1 MKICVLTSAHPP
13 LDARIFYKEACS
25 LRRAGYDVVLIAPY
39 PRQRQG
45 GDSSCE
51 TGSCEKGSGPSSQ
64 GPNSHEAGV
73 SETRRS
79 GAAGYPQEEIVE
91 GIRIRYVPPFA
102 SRLQRVRNLRAIYH
116 AAVEEQADLY
126 HFHDPDLIWT
136 GLTLQKKLGKPVIYD
151 VHEYYADSLKTRYW
165 LPAPLRKTAAA
176 VFERLEKGAAS
187 RFAGIMTVNH
197 HMEGL
202 FKQYNPVGAS
212 LFNFPLQEQF
222 QFERPSS
229 KFGAKCEL
237 GTGPSFQE
245 ISEEVTEGA
254 DEEAQESFDSS
265 DCSGVPVGT
274 VAPVI
279 LYLGGINRERGLEV
293 ILEAMPLVR
302 EKHPDAVCKLVG
314 PLELGGISE
323 KYLPMENWLE
333 KGNIQVLG
341 KVPYSQVPAI
351 LRDSH
356 IALVP
361 LLPTLN
367 YTKAIP
373 VKLIEYMA
381 AGLPVVGSRFGYI
394 EQILREDECGSLAEP
409 GEPQS
414 LAQEICTLIENPA
427 QALKYAQNGWDAFH
441 EKYSW
446 ESEEKKLLAVYE
458 QVLGGQ

>member
-1 MKICVLTSAHPP
+1 MKICILTSAHPP
-13 LDARIFYKEACS
+13 LDGRIFYKEACS

-39 PRQRQG
+39 PRQVQA
-45 GDSSCE
+45 CE
-51 TGSCEKGSGPSSQ
+51 TGSGPSF
-64 GPNSHEAGV
+64 HETGV
-73 SETRRS
+73 PEMKTVVS
-79 GAAGYPQEEIVE
+79 AGYPLEEIVE
-91 GIRIRYVPPFA
+91 GIRIRYVPPFS
-102 SRLQRVRNLRAIYH
+102 SRLQRVRNLRAIYQ
-116 AAVEEQADLY
+116 AAVEEHADLY

-176 VFERLEKGAAS
+176 VFERLEKGAAR

-222 QFERPSS
+222 QFERP
-229 KFGAKCEL
+229 KCEL
-237 GTGPSFQE
+237 GTCELGAGPSFQKA
-245 ISEEVTEGA
+245 SEELTERVNK
-254 DEEAQESFDSS
+254 EAREGFDSS
-265 DCSGVPVGT
+265 DCSGVSVGS

-323 KYLPMENWLE
+323 KYLPMESWLE

-341 KVPYSQVPAI
+341 KVPYSQVPGI

-394 EQILREDECGSLAEP
+394 EQILSEDKCGRIADP
-409 GEPQS
+409 GDPQS
-414 LAQEICTLIENPA
+414 LAQEICTLIDNPA
-427 QALKYAQNGWDAFH
+427 QTLKYAQNGWDAFH

-458 QVLGGQ
+458 QILGGQERKF